1 MKKLFIFAIAAA
13 TMAVGCQKLQ
23 GVLLNPNNPSVD
35 ENDPVEIKFN
45 TNIAVVE
52 TKVASL
58 DGLTLKVYGINGTDS
73 ESERQFFNIDAT
85 AAGAGVTDPA
95 TLTLVGA
102 PYFYDGNKDKY
113 SFYGYYLDGANIDAE
128 PVADP
133 YQANLTITG
142 KEDVLVASAPENG
155 NYSAEEARKGNHP
168 NLVFTHALSQ
178 FKFSAINL
186 GGSEMKLTGVAV
198 KTPLNGTITVVGATT
213 GVVAGTLGE
222 TDNIDVA
229 MDDLTLPVGGSD
241 YLPVAVGAD
250 ASAVMVFPATTYDF
264 YFTLEQGT
272 ETRTLKVSVSDAIA
286 AATSYMFKVKLYSLE
301 EIEITATLVD
311 WTTAEIEIDTDN
323 AEEI

>member
-1 MKKLFIFAIAAA
+1 MKKIFVFAIAAA

-23 GVLLNPNNPSVD
+23 GILVNPNNPSVD
-35 ENDPVEIKFN
+35 ENEPVEIKFN
-45 TNIAVVE
+45 TNIAVVD

-95 TLTLVGA
+95 TLTLDGG
-102 PYFYDGNKDKY
+102 PYYYDGNNDKY
-113 SFYGYYLDGANIDAE
+113 SFYGYYLDNAVIDAQ

-142 KEDVLVASAPENG
+142 KEDVLVATAPNNG
-155 NYSAEEARKGNHP
+155 NYSATEARKNNNHP

-213 GVVAGTLGE
+213 GVVAGTLAE
-222 TDNIDVA
+222 TDNIDVV
-229 MDDLTLPVGGSD
+229 MDDLTLPANGQEYLTVGD
-241 YLPVAVGAD
+241 D

-264 YFTLEQGT
+264 YFTLEQGA
-272 ETRTLKVSVSDAIA
+272 EERTLKVVVEKPIEAGY
-286 AATSYMFKVKLYSLE
+286 SYLFKVKLYSLE